1 MAKPK
6 TGLRHVPVALTPNST
21 PAPPGDLGIAIA
33 RMTWPKGQVIHRIHL
48 DIYHAAQ
55 FNPGAR
61 GNARF
66 SPIAN
71 ASGSS
76 VPTLYGGV
84 TFECAA
90 METIFH
96 DVPFAVGL
104 KTYDKAKMIG
114 QVSSQV
120 TPTRDLVLADLSST
134 ALRKIGVRR
143 NQLIDTEKDRYPY
156 TRAWAEAIHAQ
167 CPRVEG
173 LCWVSRQDDRARA
186 LILFG
191 DRVQMADLAPSG
203 SSITIVSDAAVYTA
217 LLELADRIGVKII
230 DGAI

>member
-1 MAKPK
+1 
-6 TGLRHVPVALTPNST
+6 
-21 PAPPGDLGIAIA
+21 
-33 RMTWPKGQVIHRIHL
+33 MTWPKGQVIHRIHL

-66 SPIAN
+66 SPITN
-71 ASGSS
+71 ASGLSI
-76 VPTLYGGV
+76 PTLYGGV

-134 ALRKIGVRR
+134 ALRKIGIRR

-167 CPRVEG
+167 CPEVEG